1 MAVRVALADDSFL
14 VREALAGLLAGMA
27 DVELVA
33 TCRDVDE
40 LRAAVDDMSPDIVLT
55 EIPMPPSMSDEG
67 LRLAAE
73 LRETHP
79 ETAVIALSDECN
91 PAYAIALLEAGADGR
106 AYLLKERLHTPRQLL
121 AAIETVASGG
131 SLIDPKVVEAVVDQ
145 RQSSQHTLLADLSAE
160 ERSTLV
166 EMARGSSNAAIA
178 RRLGIN
184 QRTVERH
191 IHTIFE
197 KLELPTT
204 PDVNR
209 RVRAVLLYLAS
220 PGATPNARSTSRRPR
235 RGTGVPP

>member
-1 MAVRVALADDSFL
+1 MP
-14 VREALAGLLAGMA
+14 

-33 TCRDVDE
+33 ACRGVDE
-40 LRAAVDDMSPDIVLT
+40 LRAAVDDTRPDIVLT

-79 ETAVIALSDECN
+79 EVAVIALSDQCD
-91 PAYAIALLEAGADGR
+91 PAYALALLESGADRRG
-106 AYLLKERLHTPRQLL
+106 YLLKKRLHSPRQLL
-121 AAIETVASGG
+121 AAIETVVAGG
-131 SLIDPKVVEAVVDQ
+131 SLIDAEVVDGLVDR
-145 RQSSQHTLLADLSAE
+145 RQDPERSLVADLTADE
-160 ERSTLV
+160 CSTLV

-178 RRLGIN
+178 RRLGVN

-197 KLELPTT
+197 KLELPAT

-209 RVRAVLLYLAS
+209 RVRAVLLYLATA
-220 PGATPNARSTSRRPR
+220 GAPAR
-235 RGTGVPP
+235 

>member
-33 TCRDVDE
+33 TCRDADE
-40 LRAAVDDMSPDIVLT
+40 LRAAVEDTSPDIVLT
-55 EIPMPPSMSDEG
+55 EIPMPPSMTDEG

-79 ETAVIALSDECN
+79 GTAVIALSDECD
-91 PAYAIALLEAGADGR
+91 PAYALALLESGAEGR
-106 AYLLKERLHTPRQLL
+106 AYLLKERLHSPRQLL

-131 SLIDPKVVEAVVDQ
+131 SLIDAKVVEALVGRRQGPQ
-145 RQSSQHTLLADLSAE
+145 RSLLADLTAE
-160 ERSTLV
+160 ERATLV

-178 RRLGIN
+178 KRLRIN

-197 KLELPTT
+197 KLELPST

-209 RVRAVLLYLAS
+209 RVRAVLLYLATA
-220 PGATPNARSTSRRPR
+220 GATGAR
-235 RGTGVPP
+235 

>member
-14 VREALAGLLAGMA
+14 IREALARLLAGMP

-33 TCRDVDE
+33 VCRNADE
-40 LRAAVDDMSPDIVLT
+40 LRAAVEDSSPDIVLT
-55 EIPMPPSMSDEG
+55 EIPMPPSMTDEG

-79 ETAVIALSDECN
+79 EMAVIALSDKCD
-91 PAYAIALLEAGADGR
+91 PAYALALLESGADRR
-106 AYLLKERLHTPRQLL
+106 AYLLKERLHSRRQLL

-131 SLIDPKVVEAVVDQ
+131 SLIDPKVVEALVDR
-145 RQSSQHTLLADLSAE
+145 RQDAHRSVLADLTAE

-178 RRLGIN
+178 SGLGIN

-197 KLELPTT
+197 KLELSAT

-209 RVRAVLLYLAS
+209 RVRAVLLYLATA
-220 PGATPNARSTSRRPR
+220 GTTARARPARRARR
-235 RGTGVPP
+235 RGTEVPP